1 MANTKKKTKTTRKTK
16 KIKPAPFKAMG
27 FVFDRDHEIEVLG
40 WTTAETNAP
49 IVTIDAYDGTR
60 PYNESTVTSVDVTD
74 PKILRDLADT
84 LLKAAAWMEKHK

>member
-1 MANTKKKTKTTRKTK
+1 MPNTKTKKKTTSKTK
-16 KIKPAPFKAMG
+16 KIRPTPFKAMG

-74 PKILRDLADT
+74 PNILRDLADT
-84 LLKAAAWMEKHK
+84 LLKAAAWMEKNK